1 MKACRWSG
9 LALVT
14 AVYFLLLDC
23 SAANYL
29 HSDGQDANG
38 HALPEYSPARP
49 PSVPLA
55 VRSPYLSAWLTTAG
69 NTTLNSGSAT
79 FWSGIP
85 LGWDGLVA
93 VDNMTYEYLGTG
105 AQSLQ
110 RITGLVEP
118 ARPQSVRYDMHY
130 SNFTFLAGPVEIK
143 ASFFSPVT
151 PRDVCRTS
159 IPMSYLTTTVRVL
172 DNQTHAIR
180 MYSDVNDAW
189 IRHQRASPLLWDLTQ
204 DVNTAPIGGGGAGIS
219 TQPGNSTTKGTKSQ
233 APYSNSSTQATAPY
247 TWTLQQ
253 SIAYPLSEDSDM
265 AQWGNFTFSTAALD
279 GARVSY
285 ANGDPVAVR
294 YEFVTQRTL
303 PSLQQRNYASFA
315 GRESVF
321 AFAHDFGHVRGG
333 KTVST
338 RYTVGSIQTPAAR
351 YLYYGG
357 VAQLRPWWQQCYGG
371 DTASLVRFHWHDFE
385 TVSRL
390 AAEMTDELKSDIKA
404 YYEEDGGHAHK
415 ANKTG
420 KSAGSADPA
429 KAFFPNSAMPTS
441 MSTTTTTTITATTT
455 TTSTTTPSLSG
466 AAPTSTNAA
475 HGAYIFDPNTAY
487 GFLSARDNTTGVGVP
502 GVAEAESLYAIVALS
517 ARQVMGAYIYAIPP
531 PSPLSSS
538 PSTSTP
544 EEPLMFQK
552 EISSDGNL
560 NSIDV
565 IYPAAPFFL
574 WANPDL
580 LGYLLQPA
588 LEMQEGTFYPNSYCA
603 HDIGAQF
610 PNATGHV
617 DGNDEYMPVEESG
630 NFLLL
635 SYAYVQFVDDA
646 PKGSAWL
653 AEHYRLLRQFA
664 EYLVAFSLVPAAQL
678 STDDFAGTLANQTN
692 LAIKGIL
699 GVASMG
705 EMARLAGHADDA
717 AYYAKTARNYY
728 RQWAA
733 FAVDPT
739 GHSHTLLAYQWRSS
753 WGLLYNV
760 YMDRLLDLSIVG
772 EDIYAMQSAWYA
784 QVSQVFGVPLDSRH
798 HYTKSDWMMWAAA
811 TSTPSTRRLLVTSL
825 AYWLNY
831 TTTEHPF
838 ADLFEV
844 VGTGY
849 YPQVPQDIRFQA
861 RPVVGGHFAILA
873 LARSQQ
879 LGASDTS
886 NSTRTASSPSST
898 RLSSAP
904 PPTVVVVT
912 GGTNT
917 ATATSLTSSKP
928 GGASTKLPPQG
939 MVDGKA
945 AEGNGRRSESFAGR
959 FM

>member
-1 MKACRWSG
+1 MRVGQWPSLI
-9 LALVT
+9 LAVT
-14 AVYFLLLDC
+14 AWLGRA
-23 SAANYL
+23 SADYL
-29 HSDGQDANG
+29 HSDGQDGNG
-38 HALPEYSPARP
+38 HPLPEYSPGRP

-93 VDNMTYEYLGTG
+93 VDNVTYEYLGTG

-110 RITGLVEP
+110 RITGIVEP

-130 SNFTFLAGPVEIK
+130 SNFTFLAGPVEIA

-159 IPMSYLTTTVRVL
+159 IPLSYLTTTVRVL

-180 MYSDVNDAW
+180 VYSDVNDAW
-189 IRHQRASPLLWDLTQ
+189 IRRQRASPLLWDLTQ
-204 DVNTAPIGGGGAGIS
+204 DVNTVPINGSTGGV
-219 TQPGNSTTKGTKSQ
+219 TVNT
-233 APYSNSSTQATAPY
+233 NSSVHTNSSQSSLGTSTAPY

-253 SIAYPLSEDSDM
+253 SIPYPMAEDSDM
-265 AQWGNFTFSTAALD
+265 AQWGNFTYSTAALD

-285 ANGDPVAVR
+285 ANGDPVVIR
-294 YEFVTQRTL
+294 YGFVTQRTL
-303 PSLQQRNYASFA
+303 PSVQHRDYASYA

-321 AFAHDFGHVRGG
+321 AFAHDFGRVKQEVSVRY
-333 KTVST
+333 SI
-338 RYTVGSIQTPAAR
+338 GSIQTPAAR

-357 VAQLRPWWQQCYGG
+357 VAKLRPWWHTCYGE

-385 TVSRL
+385 EVSRL
-390 AAEMTDELKSDIKA
+390 AAKVTAKLKMDIA
-404 YYEEDGGHAHK
+404 EYYGEEAT
-415 ANKTG
+415 TG
-420 KSAGSADPA
+420 DSRNSTARAGPLQAL
-429 KAFFPNSAMPTS
+429 FPNTTS
-441 MSTTTTTTITATTT
+441 TSTTLTTTT
-455 TTSTTTPSLSG
+455 TTSTTTPG
-466 AAPTSTNAA
+466 RTAAAPTSTNAA
-475 HGAYIFDPNTAY
+475 YGAYIFDPNTAY
-487 GFLSARDNTTGVGVP
+487 GFLSAHDNTTGVGVP
-502 GVAEAESLYAIVALS
+502 GVSEAEALYAIVALS
-517 ARQVMGAYIYAIPP
+517 ARQVMGAYIYTIPP
-531 PSPLSSS
+531 TAAAASDSA
-538 PSTSTP
+538 TI
-544 EEPLMFQK
+544 EPLVFQK

-574 WANPDL
+574 WANPEL
-580 LGYLLQPA
+580 LKYLLQPA
-588 LEMQEGTFYPNSYCA
+588 IEMQEGTFYPNSYCA

-630 NFLLL
+630 NFILLA
-635 SYAYVQFVDDA
+635 YAYYRFAEDTQQA
-646 PKGSAWL
+646 TAWL
-653 AEHYRLLRQFA
+653 RSHYPLLRQFA
-664 EYLVAFSLVPAAQL
+664 QYLVEYALVPAAQL

-699 GVASMG
+699 GMAALG
-705 EMARLAGHADDA
+705 EMAQIVGEVNDASRYARLARD
-717 AYYAKTARNYY
+717 NY
-728 RQWAA
+728 RQWTT

-739 GHSHTLLAYQWRSS
+739 GHEHTLLAYQWRSS

-760 YMDRLLDLSIVG
+760 YMDLLLDLGIVG
-772 EDIYAMQSAWYA
+772 EDIYSMQSAWYA

-811 TSTPSTRRLLVTSL
+811 TSSPSTRRLLVTSL

-873 LARSQQ
+873 LARSRQ
-879 LGASDTS
+879 LSTS
-886 NSTRTASSPSST
+886 GTANTTETATKSSN
-898 RLSSAP
+898 AP
-904 PPTVVVVT
+904 PPTIVVVT

-917 ATATSLTSSKP
+917 ATATSLTSSMP
-928 GGASTKLPPQG
+928 GSSTTKLPPEEK
-939 MVDGKA
+939 VNEKAGKKA
-945 AEGNGRRSESFAGR
+945 GRSESFAGR

>member
-1 MKACRWSG
+1 MGPFRWLG
-9 LALVT
+9 LRLAVT
-14 AVYFLLLDC
+14 LLMLFFGIATAD
-23 SAANYL
+23 YL

-38 HALPEYSPARP
+38 HPLPEYSPARP

-79 FWSGIP
+79 FWNGIP

-93 VDNMTYEYLGTG
+93 VDNVTYEYLGTG

-159 IPMSYLTTTVRVL
+159 IPLSYLTTTVRVL

-180 MYSDVNDAW
+180 VYSDVNDAW
-189 IRHQRASPLLWDLTQ
+189 IRRQRASPLLWDLTQ
-204 DVNTAPIGGGGAGIS
+204 DAHTVPIDGG
-219 TQPGNSTTKGTKSQ
+219 TGNSTQMGNSTVKGNISQ
-233 APYSNSSTQATAPY
+233 APFNNNSALATAPY

-253 SIAYPLSEDSDM
+253 SIAYPLSEDGDM
-265 AQWGNFTFSTAALD
+265 AQWGNFTYSTAAMD

-294 YEFVTQRTL
+294 YGFVTQRTL
-303 PSLQQRNYASFA
+303 PSMQQRDYASFA

-333 KTVST
+333 KVVSA
-338 RYTVGSIQTPAAR
+338 RYTIGSIQTPAAR

-357 VAQLRPWWQQCYGG
+357 VAQLRPWWQTCYGE
-371 DTASLVRFHWHDFE
+371 DTASLVRFHWQDFE
-385 TVSRL
+385 NVSRL
-390 AAEMTDELKSDIKA
+390 ASEVTEELKEDIAA
-404 YYEEDGGHAHK
+404 YYEEDRGGGT
-415 ANKTG
+415 NNTG
-420 KSAGSADPA
+420 RSAGSAEPLQ
-429 KAFFPNSAMPTS
+429 AFFPDSTMSMP
-441 MSTTTTTTITATTT
+441 TTTTTTM
-455 TTSTTTPSLSG
+455 STTTLAQT
-466 AAPTSTNAA
+466 AAASTNAA
-475 HGAYIFDPNTAY
+475 HGGCIFNPDTAY

-502 GVAEAESLYAIVALS
+502 GVSEVESLYAIVALS
-517 ARQVMGAYIYAIPP
+517 ARQVMGAYIYTIPP
-531 PSPLSSS
+531 SS
-538 PSTSTP
+538 TTTP
-544 EEPLMFQK
+544 TEPLMFQK

-580 LGYLLQPA
+580 LKYLLQPA

-635 SYAYVQFVDDA
+635 SYAYIQFVNDA
-646 PKGSAWL
+646 QKGNAWL
-653 AEHYRLLRQFA
+653 TEHYRLLRQFA
-664 EYLVAFSLVPAAQL
+664 EYLVKYSLVPAAQL

-699 GVASMG
+699 GIAAMG
-705 EMARLAGHADDA
+705 EMARLAGQADDA
-717 AYYAKTARNYY
+717 VLFTETARDYY
-728 RQWAA
+728 RQWTELAA
-733 FAVDPT
+733 DPT

-760 YMDRLLDLSIVG
+760 YMDRLLDLGIVD
-772 EDIYAMQSAWYA
+772 EDVYAMQSAWYA

-811 TSTPSTRRLLVTSL
+811 TSSPSTRRLLVTSL

-838 ADLFEV
+838 SDLFEV

-873 LARSQQ
+873 LARSRQ
-879 LGASDTS
+879 LGASDTA
-886 NSTRTASSPSST
+886 NSTGTSSGPSTASQ
-898 RLSSAP
+898 SSAI
-904 PPTVVVVT
+904 PPTIVIVT
-912 GGTNT
+912 IGTNT
-917 ATATSLTSSKP
+917 ATATSLTSSTP
-928 GGASTKLPPQG
+928 GAASAKMPPEG
-939 MVDGKA
+939 STDGKA
-945 AEGNGRRSESFAGR
+945 DGNGGRSESFAGR